1 MSVVALVKNTI
12 APSRPAQ
19 PEAKMAR
26 ADASSFA
33 SIRLAQ
39 EQLLR
44 VSADPHVSLSNESEI
59 EWRECRILM
68 SSLCLRAGLLGE
80 GRPLVDDH
88 GLCALSGR
96 RRRGWPDVGGGSPL
110 RALVDVVLLVEEV
123 VL

>member
-39 EQLLR
+39 EEL
-44 VSADPHVSLSNESEI
+44 
-59 EWRECRILM
+59 
-68 SSLCLRAGLLGE
+68 LLGL
-80 GRPLVDDH
+80 GVPARLLPHRDGARVARVQDL
-88 GLCALSGR
+88 
-96 RRRGWPDVGGGSPL
+96 DVEP
-110 RALVDVVLLVEEV
+110 VPVT
-123 VL
+123 